1 MRTDG
6 QTWLLLS
13 SLSAVCQEIDGTNTL
28 GNKLYNNDNIISFR
42 EFELFTGVSDLTG
55 AFLYNH
61 NMESITLHSGV
72 RVLGNNTFRYCNK
85 LTGLVINE
93 GCESFGDMWIYQCYE
108 IATLT
113 LPSTTT
119 SIHQSGLRTGR
130 SGGSVFIILATT
142 PPTTNL
148 LGNTLDNSLKRIYV
162 PDASLTAYKED
173 PGFVNVASRIYPLSE
188 YED

>member
-1 MRTDG
+1 M
-6 QTWLLLS
+6 
-13 SLSAVCQEIDGTNTL
+13 
-28 GNKLYNNDNIISFR
+28 GNKLYNNNNIISFR

-55 AFLYNH
+55 AFFRDYNL
-61 NMESITLHSGV
+61 ERITLHSGV
-72 RVLGNNTFRYCNK
+72 RVIGDNAFCYCYK

-93 GCESFGDMWIYQCYE
+93 GCESFGNMWIHQCYE

-119 SIHQSGLRTGR
+119 SIHQTGLRTGH

-148 LGNTLDNSLKRIYV
+148 LGNALDNSLKRIYV